1 VLPELVAGAV
11 PVVAEAAVDEE
22 GAAVVVAEAAVME
35 MAMDVIATT

>member
-22 GAAVVVAEAAVME
+22 GAAAEAAVME